1 MKPLPPPMTVKQL
14 REALSSYPD
23 DAEIETEG
31 CDCFGDVGHVQQ
43 HTGKVLLCRTDG
55 MFEPPEAP

>member
-1 MKPLPPPMTVKQL
+1 MTVKEL

-23 DAEIETEG
+23 DAEIVTEG

-43 HTGKVLLCRTDG
+43 YTGKVLLCRTDG
-55 MFEPPEAP
+55 AFVPPEAR